1 MRRKAGART
10 AAPGAA
16 RPMRPVSGQDM
27 DRGPTSHDTHSVRRT
42 LPRGDRGMRGR
53 GARARP
59 RECRLAARTHG
70 LGMLLRVVTVTS
82 ALRVLAP
89 RGHGAAG
96 RLRMGDVAACA
107 IPASQGCERDHRPV
121 RRVRTPQWSRRRFTP
136 GASTR
141 APVRRTAA
149 DARRLAGGAG
159 KESAVGLSVGTR
171 CLGIASHA
179 SATRQ
184 TPSARRISPRGTR
197 SVSVPNPHPPHLPRS
212 PIAWSH

>member
-70 LGMLLRVVTVTS
+70 PGMLRVVTVTAPLTGARRS
-82 ALRVLAP
+82 PCAPRCAHQSPQLFASLRHGVMAQRAGCGWAMWRRARYLRVK
-89 RGHGAAG
+89 G
-96 RLRMGDVAACA
+96 
-107 IPASQGCERDHRPV
+107 
-121 RRVRTPQWSRRRFTP
+121 
-136 GASTR
+136 
-141 APVRRTAA
+141 
-149 DARRLAGGAG
+149 
-159 KESAVGLSVGTR
+159 
-171 CLGIASHA
+171 A
-179 SATRQ
+179 SATTVLFVAVARRSGAGGGSHRAQVHAHRCGEPRQ
-184 TPSARRISPRGTR
+184 TRGDWQAGRARKVRL
-197 SVSVPNPHPPHLPRS
+197 V
-212 PIAWSH
+212 